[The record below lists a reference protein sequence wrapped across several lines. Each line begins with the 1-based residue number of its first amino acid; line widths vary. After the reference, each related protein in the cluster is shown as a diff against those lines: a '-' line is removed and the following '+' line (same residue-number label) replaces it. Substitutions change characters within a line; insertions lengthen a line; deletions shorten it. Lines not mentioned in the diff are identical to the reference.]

1 MSYILALYTD
11 QAIGYAAA
19 GLYLA
24 GGGAKTALRF
34 SDHSHSTPSLI
45 IS

>member
-11 QAIGYAAA
+11 QAIGYTAA

-34 SDHSHSTPSLI
+34 LTTHTLHLH
-45 IS
+45 